1 MPAKTLQAFTL
12 KLQIIWVGFSNTR
25 VCLCTSYAKFIGKLD
40 YNRQIKIHLF
50 YLFYRQSVFC
60 VRWGRSPNLADITN
74 WYLSN
79 LSNCKFIFEN
89 TKRLFPDARVMLL
102 LSSGKWN
109 TLITISRLQAPY
121 IYTAFFSLSKVTVF
135 CLRMTHL
142 FGSLL
147 FTPNTHRNLFKMS
160 YDGIEGCSTWRLPSK
175 GQFLNEV
182 ARLHSHLLI
191 PHNCIRLCTLYLPYL
206 DSTN

>member
-1 MPAKTLQAFTL
+1 MRPFSKFSWHHQLVFIKSI
-12 KLQIIWVGFSNTR
+12 KLQIYFWKYETIISW
-25 VCLCTSYAKFIGKLD
+25 CTSDA
-40 YNRQIKIHLF
+40 
-50 YLFYRQSVFC
+50 S
-60 VRWGRSPNLADITN
+60 
-74 WYLSN
+74 
-79 LSNCKFIFEN
+79 FIFREVEY
-89 TKRLFPDARVMLL
+89 TDHDKSTA
-102 LSSGKWN
+102 G
-109 TLITISRLQAPY
+109 TLH
-121 IYTAFFSLSKVTVF
+121 IYSFFFSLSKVTVF